1 MGEERNEGAKSEVTV
16 GTPILCEEE
25 EEYGVR
31 RTIKRQDPKE
41 PSKEEREEH
50 EKTHI
55 PFRSWCR
62 HCVRGRGKEEA
73 CRSTE
78 RGHEMAEVHMDFM
91 FMGDEGSEK
100 TLAMLVV
107 KERSRGMVMATVAP
121 RKSSGEW
128 LGKRVMAFMREAG
141 CEVEPVTMK
150 SDNEPALL
158 KVVEEVGRLRAAK
171 GGRGMV
177 VESSPVH
184 SSKSNGYIERTV
196 QGVQGMIRTW
206 RSTLEEKWGVRLG
219 AEHVV
224 WPWLVEMVGWLM
236 SRAEVG
242 ADGKMGYER
251 SKGKVAKIPGIEFGE
266 AVLWKGARGKS
277 LLAEGRAFGGHGQ

>member
-1 MGEERNEGAKSEVTV
+1 
-16 GTPILCEEE
+16 
-25 EEYGVR
+25 
-31 RTIKRQDPKE
+31 
-41 PSKEEREEH
+41 
-50 EKTHI
+50 
-55 PFRSWCR
+55 
-62 HCVRGRGKEEA
+62 
-73 CRSTE
+73 
-78 RGHEMAEVHMDFM
+78 
-91 FMGDEGSEK
+91 
-100 TLAMLVV
+100 
-107 KERSRGMVMATVAP
+107 
-121 RKSSGEW
+121 
-128 LGKRVMAFMREAG
+128 MAFMREAG

-150 SDNEPALL
+150 SDNEPALV

-242 ADGKMGYER
+242 ADGKTAIR
-251 SKGKVAKIPGIEFGE
+251 DVAKGKWRRSLGWNSER
-266 AVLWKGARGKS
+266 GA
-277 LLAEGRAFGGHGQ
+277 LEEEEGRWTTGQIDLHVG